1 MDRAGGAT
9 WALGTPRACPTRD
22 TGTQTSFLKASPRP
36 AALSPGRA
44 LGRLPGR
51 RRAGGGPG
59 WTPHA
64 RDTAGGWVA
73 GPRPPGAQGLRV
85 SSPPPAPS
93 AMRPVRMSAL
103 LCASRAGP
111 LAALGARC
119 GRRNPAALTE
129 EPGARCVRPRTSAR
143 NHPTPGARQARRQ
156 GPSRRRHRGQP
167 LSVGTFSLL
176 FLFS

>member
-51 RRAGGGPG
+51 RRGGGGPG

-93 AMRPVRMSAL
+93 AMPPVRMSAL

-111 LAALGARC
+111 LAALGARR
-119 GRRNPAALTE
+119 GRRNPAAFTE

-143 NHPTPGARQARRQ
+143 NHPTPGATGSPPGPEQAEAQRAA
-156 GPSRRRHRGQP
+156 P
-167 LSVGTFSLL
+167 LCRNVFSSLS
-176 FLFS
+176 F